1 MDERIG
7 REVYVTKNHGTSPN
21 GLAFII
27 LSQPIYTLSACATTL
42 SPTWAFFV
50 LPILFSP
57 FFSGV
62 QRVRVEQIVGVL
74 AAAEAA
80 LMMRKPVIMFLLIK
94 PVTQRTLKAN
104 THKI

>member
-21 GLAFII
+21 
-27 LSQPIYTLSACATTL
+27 
-42 SPTWAFFV
+42 
-50 LPILFSP
+50 
-57 FFSGV
+57 GV

-104 THKI
+104 THEI